1 MVNGLSVPLLTLM
14 VFLLAIPI
22 FQKLTAK
29 RQTVSSLAVEN
40 CRSPAGCQTTSLVQ
54 KGSCR
59 TYSNCH
65 LDGNNCICRYR
76 KCYYYLAPTPTPT
89 TQPATGPVNLFQSKN
104 VFPIN
109 DDYQFFHNEV
119 YAASDSCRYCE
130 SGTENVGNKSES
142 ECLSYSDRSTSGTQ
156 SFCGD
161 GCPWGGRVSTP
172 TPTVSQSP
180 SPTCGPTS
188 TPGPEP
194 TPTGGATLY
203 IKASFEGST
212 TSQSPMLVTLKTKDT
227 DFSKTVV
234 LSEEGESEEIILEG
248 LSVGQSYEFL
258 ISSFGFLTN
267 KQPLTLS
274 TGRNPASGFLDF
286 GTLKS
291 GDLNDDNQINGLDWS
306 WMKLNYGENG
316 EE

>member
-1 MVNGLSVPLLTLM
+1 
-14 VFLLAIPI
+14 
-22 FQKLTAK
+22 
-29 RQTVSSLAVEN
+29 
-40 CRSPAGCQTTSLVQ
+40 
-54 KGSCR
+54 
-59 TYSNCH
+59 
-65 LDGNNCICRYR
+65 
-76 KCYYYLAPTPTPT
+76 
-89 TQPATGPVNLFQSKN
+89 LFQSKN